1 MLKDVVIA
9 GKTYVKMN
17 ASDEAVLDKIAA
29 KVIRRDMPEFLLP
42 VKIIHV
48 NGETEIRYEIS
59 EGIRLSYLSE
69 KMSKKEFLVLMEYM
83 IRPFQTCND
92 WFLDYHKFYLDTD
105 YIIVGKNSTSVR
117 YIYRFDE
124 EYMQTDEQILEFFR
138 EFLLNIN
145 LIDDKQFIFNLY
157 RRTKEKN
164 ITLTSFFENIVQE
177 NSLLKNAFTGESSQ
191 EKEQERKFQI
201 DITGIRENISS
212 SLEKKIV
219 EVRKEKT
226 GNPVEKEKPP
236 VDSFGKS
243 NEKAEL
249 IGRLFGEEE
258 ESEKKPKSGKRVKEK
273 KKTEGAAEKKEH
285 KKLLSGIFGSK
296 KADKKES
303 ETEENITFEKAS
315 VTPSKDEFRRGFR
328 QSGRKDA
335 GNLEEFQTEEDQTE
349 FDQTEDRKASGAEL
363 RLELEED
370 RGFQCPKYFEINLQ
384 KGYATLGRYDKAG
397 YPQADYNFEASLSFI
412 SRVHCRFG
420 KEDGQIFIIDLGSR
434 NGTLVNDVALAANMP
449 VPIQRGDRI
458 SFSKNNRI
466 TYRVC

>member
-17 ASDEAVLDKIAA
+17 VSDEAVMDRIAA
-29 KVIRRDMPEFLLP
+29 KVIRKDIPEFLLP

-48 NGETEIRYEIS
+48 NGETEIRYEMS

-92 WFLDYHKFYLDTD
+92 WFLNYHKFYLDTD

-124 EYMQTDEQILEFFR
+124 EYMRTDEQILEFFR

-164 ITLTSFFENIVQE
+164 ITLTSFFENIIRE
-177 NSLLKNAFTGESSQ
+177 NSLLKNVFTGESSQ

-219 EVRKEKT
+219 EVRKEKP
-226 GNPVEKEKPP
+226 GNPIEKEKPP

-258 ESEKKPKSGKRVKEK
+258 ESEKKPWSGKKVKEK

-303 ETEENITFEKAS
+303 EAKENITFEKAS
-315 VTPSKDEFRRGFR
+315 ISTSKEESRHDFR

-335 GNLEEFQTEEDQTE
+335 GKSEEFQTEEDQTE

>member
-42 VKIIHV
+42 VKMIHV
-48 NGETEIRYEIS
+48 NGETEIRYEIN

-69 KMSKKEFLVLMEYM
+69 RMSKKEFLMLMEYM

-105 YIIVGKNSTSVR
+105 YIIVGKNSTNIR

-145 LIDDKQFIFNLY
+145 LFDDKQFIFYLY
-157 RRTKEKN
+157 RKTKEKN
-164 ITLTSFFENIVQE
+164 ITLVSFFEHIEQE
-177 NSLLKNAFTGESSQ
+177 NSALKNSFEEENSQ
-191 EKEQERKFQI
+191 EKEQERRFQI
-201 DITGIRENISS
+201 DISGIRENISS
-212 SLEKKIV
+212 NLEKKIE
-219 EVRKEKT
+219 EVRKEKPE
-226 GNPVEKEKPP
+226 NLPEKEKPF

-249 IGRLFGEEE
+249 IDKLFGEEE
-258 ESEKKPKSGKRVKEK
+258 ESEKKPKSGKKVKEK
-273 KKTEGAAEKKEH
+273 KKTEGAAKEH
-285 KKLLSGIFGSK
+285 KKLFSGIFGSK

-303 ETEENITFEKAS
+303 ETEKNITFEKQSVAS
-315 VTPSKDEFRRGFR
+315 SGEVFRRDFK
-328 QSGRKDA
+328 QSEKRDA
-335 GNLEEFQTEEDQTE
+335 GRLEEFQTEEDQTE
-349 FDQTEDRKASGAEL
+349 FDQTEERKAGGAEL